1 MSDENSSSYGRVRE
15 RLDEIVA
22 QVSSKDL
29 PLEKSLDLY
38 EEALRL
44 GGMAAE
50 MIDKTDFT
58 EAELEAIS
66 AFDDDEV
73 DEGDAG
79 DPDGEAAA
87 DDADDED
94 SVDDAD
100 DAVVVVDEDAAAP
113 AADSEENPESDDVIP
128 AG

>member
-79 DPDGEAAA
+79 DEDGA
-87 DDADDED
+87 DDAG
-94 SVDDAD
+94 
-100 DAVVVVDEDAAAP
+100 DAVVVDDEDAAAP
-113 AADSEENPESDDVIP
+113 AADSDEDPESDDVIP